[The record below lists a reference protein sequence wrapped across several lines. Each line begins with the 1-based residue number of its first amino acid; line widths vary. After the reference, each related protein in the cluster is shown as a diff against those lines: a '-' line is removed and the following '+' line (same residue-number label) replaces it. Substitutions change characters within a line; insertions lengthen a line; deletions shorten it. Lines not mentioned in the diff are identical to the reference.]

1 MKERRVNSNTF
12 LFRIGTILLIV
23 LVLMSST
30 EVFAKKKKKKNKFEI
45 SLTLASTYDDNIL
58 KYSDKYLKRFMNNED
73 EGRFNIKTYDD
84 LIIYTSFKMSYS
96 FRVFKKLK
104 TKVNGEASRR
114 SYVVNDIKS
123 WNYFAFGI
131 QQYFTKKASFKFSYS
146 FIPYFYVRNFRDD
159 QWVEEYGYVPE
170 TFKPYVFSKDDYGF
184 TLQNT
189 FFKNT
194 RVSLSL
200 HYAIY
205 YYNKYFTAYDSKDLF
220 YGVKVYQYVHKKV
233 RLKAGYQFVTSDA
246 KGYNSAIETPE
257 TTQGPDADFVED
269 RFTLGGTW
277 YLPRINNYR
286 HNLDVNFGV
295 YLRYY
300 SSKYPPLVD
309 PLHAGRYDK
318 NYRLSTS
325 YRIYLSKSLRASVF
339 YKLFVRDSNTKA
351 AINSIYVS
359 NEKDYSQYH
368 VGLEIS
374 YKIKY

>member
-1 MKERRVNSNTF
+1 M
-12 LFRIGTILLIV
+12 
-23 LVLMSST
+23 
-30 EVFAKKKKKKNKFEI
+30 
-45 SLTLASTYDDNIL
+45 
-58 KYSDKYLKRFMNNED
+58 
-73 EGRFNIKTYDD
+73 
-84 LIIYTSFKMSYS
+84 
-96 FRVFKKLK
+96 
-104 TKVNGEASRR
+104 
-114 SYVVNDIKS
+114 
-123 WNYFAFGI
+123 
-131 QQYFTKKASFKFSYS
+131 
-146 FIPYFYVRNFRDD
+146 
-159 QWVEEYGYVPE
+159 PE

-325 YRIYLSKSLRASVF
+325 YKIYLSKSLRASVF
-339 YKLFVRDSNTKA
+339 YKLFVRESDTKA